1 MYIGLQNQVYRTPA
15 GLCRHCIGRSMQV
28 LYRPVMQNL
37 GGLMPHIENDTGPAG
52 GLLHYG
58 RSASYCSGTA
68 RPASPYSM
76 YITLGRWWNLHRVLI
91 PASVFPTPLLN
102 QGRVLV

>member
-76 YITLGRWWNLHRVLI
+76 YIRGGRLTSSFEVIGQPPYAVCRSGAAV
-91 PASVFPTPLLN
+91 
-102 QGRVLV
+102 